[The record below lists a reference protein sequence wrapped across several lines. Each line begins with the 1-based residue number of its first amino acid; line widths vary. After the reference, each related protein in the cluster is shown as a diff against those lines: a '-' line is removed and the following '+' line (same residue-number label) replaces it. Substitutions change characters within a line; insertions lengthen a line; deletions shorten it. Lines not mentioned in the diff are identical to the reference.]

1 MAIETIININANTKG
16 GNSVK
21 SIREEI
27 KQARQEAMQ
36 FTRDFGEFSPQAME
50 ATKRL
55 AALKD
60 EMEDLNNRVAGLN
73 PDKFAAVGK
82 VISGVANGI
91 QAAQGALALFGAESE
106 DVQKTLAKVQG
117 AMAFAQGIDGIM
129 QVKETFVSMG
139 QGALD
144 AFKKIRTGLLATG
157 IGAFV
162 VILGTIV
169 AYWDDIKEAVSGVSS
184 EQKKLN
190 KATEDN
196 LKAQEEKLTAID
208 GQENVLKL
216 QGKSELD
223 ILKMKKL
230 QSDQAIKQ
238 GEIAVEN
245 AEITKN
251 AQVAA
256 AKRNNEILQGI
267 IKGLTLPIQLILQT
281 IDKVGEAMGE
291 NWELQKG
298 FNEGIE
304 GIANLVFDP
313 AEVEKEGDATIKKA
327 KEKLAELK
335 NANAGFQ
342 LQIKTIQE
350 TGAKEA
356 RENQKKTN
364 DDRAKADAEYAE
376 KTAITLQERLAA
388 FEMLWALELKSEEK
402 KHLTQEQ
409 ILREHNLRTKDITEK
424 FNAEQKAL
432 DEKRK
437 ADQLARTETEYK
449 DSLDAINKYY
459 EDKAN
464 IEKQRY
470 LTGEIDAKTLADNL
484 QAIEKDKYERL
495 LTEAADYGK
504 DQTDIQKAAL
514 DQQVAN
520 KKAADDVMVADD
532 KKKSDALKKNQE
544 DIYNST
550 MSVFSAVSQLFGQ
563 QSKAGKAFAL
573 AQIGADTAR
582 ALTGALANSNTPTPD
597 NVATGGIAGIAKY
610 VALAATILTNAAR
623 AKQILGAGGSNP
635 SAPSAAANV
644 PQLFTVN
651 NQSLRNAGI
660 PNVGN
665 QRVYVVE
672 SDITNAQGRVK
683 VNRQTSVF

>member
-1 MAIETIININANTKG
+1 
-16 GNSVK
+16 
-21 SIREEI
+21 
-27 KQARQEAMQ
+27 
-36 FTRDFGEFSPQAME
+36 
-50 ATKRL
+50 
-55 AALKD
+55 
-60 EMEDLNNRVAGLN
+60 
-73 PDKFAAVGK
+73 
-82 VISGVANGI
+82 
-91 QAAQGALALFGAESE
+91 
-106 DVQKTLAKVQG
+106 
-117 AMAFAQGIDGIM
+117 
-129 QVKETFVSMG
+129 
-139 QGALD
+139 
-144 AFKKIRTGLLATG
+144 
-157 IGAFV
+157 
-162 VILGTIV
+162 
-169 AYWDDIKEAVSGVSS
+169 
-184 EQKKLN
+184 
-190 KATEDN
+190 
-196 LKAQEEKLTAID
+196 
-208 GQENVLKL
+208 
-216 QGKSELD
+216 
-223 ILKMKKL
+223 
-230 QSDQAIKQ
+230 
-238 GEIAVEN
+238 
-245 AEITKN
+245 
-251 AQVAA
+251 
-256 AKRNNEILQGI
+256 
-267 IKGLTLPIQLILQT
+267 
-281 IDKVGEAMGE
+281 
-291 NWELQKG
+291 LQKG
-298 FNEGIE
+298 FNEGIS
-304 GIANLVFDP
+304 NLVFDP

-437 ADQLARTETEYK
+437 ADQIARTDTEYK
-449 DSLDAINKYY
+449 DSLDAVNKYY

-484 QAIEKDKYERL
+484 QTIEKDKYERL

-520 KKAADDVMVADD
+520 KKAADDDIAAND
-532 KKKSDALKKNQE
+532 KKKSDALRQNQE
-544 DIYNST
+544 DVMAGAS
-550 MSVFSAVSQLFGQ
+550 SALGTLSQLYGAQ
-563 QSKAGKAFAL
+563 TKKGKAFAL
-573 AQIGADTAR
+573 AQIAIDTAKGIS
-582 ALTGALANSNTPTPD
+582 GAVAQAQSVPFPANLGAIAIGVSTVLAN
-597 NVATGGIAGIAKY
+597 IAAAK
-610 VALAATILTNAAR
+610 R
-623 AKQILGAGGSNP
+623 ILGESGNTP
-635 SAPSAAANV
+635 SAPEAPNV

>member
-1 MAIETIININANTKG
+1 MTIETILNVKATASG
-16 GNSVK
+16 GESVK
-21 SIREEI
+21 SIRDEI
-27 KQARQEAMQ
+27 RKARQEAENL
-36 FTRDFGEFSPQAME
+36 TKEFGEFSPE
-50 ATKRL
+50 AQ
-55 AALKD
+55 
-60 EMEDLNNRVAGLN
+60 
-73 PDKFAAVGK
+73 AAVRKVAELNEEIQNLNKRVNAVGANK
-82 VISGVANGI
+82 FQSIATVISGVANGI

-129 QVKETFVSMG
+129 QVKESFISMG

-238 GEIAVEN
+238 AEIAVEN

-251 AQVAA
+251 AQVDA

-304 GIANLVFDP
+304 SMANLVFDP

-327 KEKLAELK
+327 KDKLAELK

-402 KHLTQEQ
+402 KHLTKEQ

-424 FNAEQKAL
+424 FNAEQKAI

-437 ADQLARTETEYK
+437 ADQLARAEDEYK
-449 DSLDAINKYY
+449 KGIEAINKYY

-484 QAIEKDKYERL
+484 QAIEQDKYARL

-504 DQTDIQKAAL
+504 DQTEIQKAAL
-514 DQQVAN
+514 DDQVAN
-520 KKAADDVMVADD
+520 KKAADEKMVADD
-532 KKKSDALKKNQE
+532 KTKADALRKNQ
-544 DIYNST
+544 DDV
-550 MSVFSAVSQLFGQ
+550 MSATSSALGTLSQLYGAQ
-563 QSKAGKAFAL
+563 TKKGKAFAL
-573 AQIGADTAR
+573 AQIAIDTAKGIS
-582 ALTGALANSNTPTPD
+582 GAVAQAQTVGFPANIGAIAIGVSTVLAN
-597 NVATGGIAGIAKY
+597 IAAAK
-610 VALAATILTNAAR
+610 R
-623 AKQILGAGGSNP
+623 ILGKEGETAPNV
-635 SAPSAAANV
+635 PSAAT
-644 PQLFTVN
+644 PQTFSVN
-651 NQSLRNAGI
+651 NQSLRLNA
-660 PNVGN
+660 PNG
-665 QRVYVVE
+665 QSPMSRVYVLE
-672 SDITNAQGRVK
+672 SDISNAQKRVNT
-683 VNRQTSVF
+683 NRQLSVY

>member
-1 MAIETIININANTKG
+1 MAIETIININASTKG

-27 KQARQEAMQ
+27 KQAKQEAMQ
-36 FTRDFGEFSPQAME
+36 FAREFGEFSPQAME

-129 QVKETFVSMG
+129 QVKESFVSMG

-169 AYWDDIKEAVSGVSS
+169 AYWDDIKEAVGGVSA

-238 GEIAVEN
+238 AELAVEN

-298 FNEGIE
+298 FNEGIS
-304 GIANLVFDP
+304 NLVFDP

-437 ADQLARTETEYK
+437 ADQIARTDTEYK
-449 DSLDAINKYY
+449 DSLDAVNKYY

-484 QAIEKDKYERL
+484 QTIEKDKYERL

-520 KKAADDVMVADD
+520 KKAADDDIAAND
-532 KKKSDALKKNQE
+532 KKKSDALRQNQE
-544 DIYNST
+544 DVMAGAS
-550 MSVFSAVSQLFGQ
+550 SALGTLSQLYGAQ
-563 QSKAGKAFAL
+563 TKKGKAFAL
-573 AQIGADTAR
+573 AQIAIDTAKGIS
-582 ALTGALANSNTPTPD
+582 GAVAQAQAVPFPANIGAIAIGVSTVLAN
-597 NVATGGIAGIAKY
+597 I
-610 VALAATILTNAAR
+610 AR
-623 AKQILGAGGSNP
+623 AKQILGESGNTA
-635 SAPSAAANV
+635 SAPEAANV

>member
-1 MAIETIININANTKG
+1 MAIETIININASTKG

-27 KQARQEAMQ
+27 KQAKQEAMQ
-36 FTRDFGEFSPQAME
+36 FSREFWELSPQAIE

-60 EMEDLNNRVAGLN
+60 EMDALNDRVAGLN
-73 PDKFAAVGK
+73 PDRFAAVGR

-117 AMAFAQGIDGIM
+117 AMAFAQGIEGLM
-129 QVKETFVSMG
+129 AVKDSFVAMG

-251 AQVAA
+251 AQVEA

-313 AEVEKEGDATIKKA
+313 AEVEKEGNATIKKA

-424 FNAEQKAL
+424 FNAEQKAI

-437 ADQLARTETEYK
+437 ADQIARTETEYK

-520 KKAADDVMVADD
+520 KKAADDDIAAND
-532 KKKSDALKKNQE
+532 KKKSDALKQNQE
-544 DIYNST
+544 DVMAGAS
-550 MSVFSAVSQLFGQ
+550 SALGTLSQLYGAQ
-563 QSKAGKAFAL
+563 TKKGKAFAL
-573 AQIGADTAR
+573 AQIAIDTAKGIS
-582 ALTGALANSNTPTPD
+582 GAVAQAQSVPFPANIGAIAIGVSTVLAN
-597 NVATGGIAGIAKY
+597 I
-610 VALAATILTNAAR
+610 AR
-623 AKQILGAGGSNP
+623 AKQILGESGNKP
-635 SAPSAAANV
+635 SAPEAPNV

>member
-1 MAIETIININANTKG
+1 
-16 GNSVK
+16 
-21 SIREEI
+21 
-27 KQARQEAMQ
+27 
-36 FTRDFGEFSPQAME
+36 
-50 ATKRL
+50 
-55 AALKD
+55 
-60 EMEDLNNRVAGLN
+60 
-73 PDKFAAVGK
+73 
-82 VISGVANGI
+82 
-91 QAAQGALALFGAESE
+91 
-106 DVQKTLAKVQG
+106 
-117 AMAFAQGIDGIM
+117 MAFAQGIDGIM
-129 QVKETFVSMG
+129 QVKESFVSMG

-169 AYWDDIKEAVSGVSS
+169 AYWDDIKEAVGGVSA

-238 GEIAVEN
+238 AELAVEN

-298 FNEGIE
+298 FNEGIS
-304 GIANLVFDP
+304 NLVFDP

-437 ADQLARTETEYK
+437 ADQIARTDTEYK
-449 DSLDAINKYY
+449 DSLDAVNKYY

-484 QAIEKDKYERL
+484 QTIEKDKYERL

-520 KKAADDVMVADD
+520 KKAADDDIAAND
-532 KKKSDALKKNQE
+532 KKKSDALRQNQE
-544 DIYNST
+544 DVMAGAS
-550 MSVFSAVSQLFGQ
+550 SALGTLSQLYGAQ
-563 QSKAGKAFAL
+563 TKKGKAFAL
-573 AQIGADTAR
+573 AQIAIDTAKGIS
-582 ALTGALANSNTPTPD
+582 GAVAQAQSVPFPANLGAIAIGVSTVLAN
-597 NVATGGIAGIAKY
+597 IAAAK
-610 VALAATILTNAAR
+610 R
-623 AKQILGAGGSNP
+623 ILGESGNTP
-635 SAPSAAANV
+635 SAPEAPNV

>member
-1 MAIETIININANTKG
+1 MTIETIVNVKATASG
-16 GNSVK
+16 GGSVK

-36 FTRDFGEFSPQAME
+36 FSREFGEFSPQAIE
-50 ATKRL
+50 AAKRL
-55 AALKD
+55 AQLKD

-129 QVKETFVSMG
+129 QVKESFISMG

-169 AYWDDIKEAVSGVSS
+169 AYWDDIKEAVGGVSS

-238 GEIAVEN
+238 AEIAVDN

-267 IKGLTLPIQLILQT
+267 IKSLTIPIQLLLKT
-281 IDKVGEAMGE
+281 IDMVGEAMGE

-298 FNEGIE
+298 FNEGI
-304 GIANLVFDP
+304 ANLVFDP
-313 AEVEKEGDATIKKA
+313 AEVAKEGDATIKKA

-335 NANAGFQ
+335 NANAGYQ

-424 FNAEQKAL
+424 FNAEQKAI

-437 ADQLARTETEYK
+437 ADQLARAEDEYK
-449 DSLDAINKYY
+449 KGIDAINKYY

-484 QAIEKDKYERL
+484 QAIEQDKYARL

-504 DQTDIQKAAL
+504 DQTEIQKAAL
-514 DQQVAN
+514 DDQVAN
-520 KKAADDVMVADD
+520 KKAADEKMVADD
-532 KKKSDALKKNQE
+532 KTKADALRKNQ
-544 DIYNST
+544 DDV
-550 MSVFSAVSQLFGQ
+550 MSATSSALGTLSQLYGAQ
-563 QSKAGKAFAL
+563 TKKGKAFAL
-573 AQIGADTAR
+573 AQIAIDTAKGIS
-582 ALTGALANSNTPTPD
+582 GAVAQAQTVGFPANLGAIAIGVSTVLAN
-597 NVATGGIAGIAKY
+597 IAAAK
-610 VALAATILTNAAR
+610 R
-623 AKQILGAGGSNP
+623 ILGKEGETAPNV
-635 SAPSAAANV
+635 PSAAT
-644 PQLFTVN
+644 PQTFSVN
-651 NQSLRNAGI
+651 NQSLRLNA
-660 PNVGN
+660 PNG
-665 QRVYVVE
+665 QSPMSRVYVLE
-672 SDITNAQGRVK
+672 SDISNAQKRVNT
-683 VNRQTSVF
+683 NRQLSVY

>member
-1 MAIETIININANTKG
+1 
-16 GNSVK
+16 
-21 SIREEI
+21 
-27 KQARQEAMQ
+27 
-36 FTRDFGEFSPQAME
+36 
-50 ATKRL
+50 
-55 AALKD
+55 
-60 EMEDLNNRVAGLN
+60 LN

-129 QVKETFVSMG
+129 QVKESFVSMG

-169 AYWDDIKEAVSGVSS
+169 AYWDDIKEAVGGVSA

-238 GEIAVEN
+238 AELAVEN

-298 FNEGIE
+298 FNEGIS
-304 GIANLVFDP
+304 NLVFDP

-437 ADQLARTETEYK
+437 ADQIARTDTEYK
-449 DSLDAINKYY
+449 DSLDAVNKYY

-484 QAIEKDKYERL
+484 QTIEKDKYERL

-520 KKAADDVMVADD
+520 KKAADDDIAAND
-532 KKKSDALKKNQE
+532 KKKSDALRQNQE
-544 DIYNST
+544 DVMAGAS
-550 MSVFSAVSQLFGQ
+550 SALGTLSQLYGAQ
-563 QSKAGKAFAL
+563 TKKGKAFAL
-573 AQIGADTAR
+573 AQIAIDTAKGIS
-582 ALTGALANSNTPTPD
+582 GAVAQAQSVPFPANLGAIAIGVSTVLAN
-597 NVATGGIAGIAKY
+597 IAAAK
-610 VALAATILTNAAR
+610 R
-623 AKQILGAGGSNP
+623 ILGESGNTP
-635 SAPSAAANV
+635 SAPEAPNV